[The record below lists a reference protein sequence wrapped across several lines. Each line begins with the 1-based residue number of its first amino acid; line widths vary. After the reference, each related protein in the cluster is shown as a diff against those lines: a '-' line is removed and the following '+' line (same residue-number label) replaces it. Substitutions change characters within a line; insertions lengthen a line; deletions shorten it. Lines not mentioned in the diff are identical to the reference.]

1 SSKCSRCGCLRLS
14 IPICATQLPTS
25 YQKRGDYNLTLQ
37 LRRAAVSVALNIA
50 EGSTGQ
56 SDAEQTRFLLI
67 ETVACQHLI
76 FRRQYLAD
84 PALLRQ
90 AYQASDKLAA
100 KLQSMRRFLSANR
113 KLGETPEEY
122 DFDSGTPFD
131 ESTNS
136 T

>member
-1 SSKCSRCGCLRLS
+1 
-14 IPICATQLPTS
+14 
-25 YQKRGDYNLTLQ
+25 
-37 LRRAAVSVALNIA
+37 VSVALNIA